1 MKLSKMNHCA
11 RWFELVG
18 QCEEQIKN
26 SQDARWPGQHQLQ
39 AEYTALGY
47 YKLSCFAERIAKDPR
62 AAWSHLTTTQALNL
76 YLLNKH
82 HWNPSE
88 PADLSEDDYLFL
100 LRDELMHMKLT
111 AEESAP
117 IRSTLEHRPDVLR
130 ELEGHLD

>member
-1 MKLSKMNHCA
+1 MKLSRMNHRA
-11 RWFELVG
+11 YWFELVG
-18 QCEEQIKN
+18 RYEELMR
-26 SQDARWPGQHQLQ
+26 SDQDLRWPGHNPHQ
-39 AEYTALGY
+39 AELQALGY

-82 HWNPSE
+82 HWSPDQSANMT
-88 PADLSEDDYLFL
+88 EDDYLFL
-100 LRDELMHMKLT
+100 LRDELMQMKLT

-117 IRSTLEHRPDVLR
+117 IRSTLAHSPSALR